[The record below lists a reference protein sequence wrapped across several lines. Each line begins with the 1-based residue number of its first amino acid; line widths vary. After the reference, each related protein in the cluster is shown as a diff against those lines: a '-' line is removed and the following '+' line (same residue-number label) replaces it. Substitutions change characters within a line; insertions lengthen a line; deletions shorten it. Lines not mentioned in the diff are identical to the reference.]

1 MNGKYAVIWLNY
13 VIVCD
18 EVSDNNRAEELYVS
32 NTELEPLLKSYD
44 PVRPLC
50 WFAPLQANLVTSIPI
65 AVTFDLLQFICSS
78 SSHVMYVLCVSELQ

>member
-1 MNGKYAVIWLNY
+1 MNGKYAVIGLND

-32 NTELEPLLKSYD
+32 NTELEPLLKRYD

-50 WFAPLQANLVTSIPI
+50 
-65 AVTFDLLQFICSS
+65 
-78 SSHVMYVLCVSELQ
+78 